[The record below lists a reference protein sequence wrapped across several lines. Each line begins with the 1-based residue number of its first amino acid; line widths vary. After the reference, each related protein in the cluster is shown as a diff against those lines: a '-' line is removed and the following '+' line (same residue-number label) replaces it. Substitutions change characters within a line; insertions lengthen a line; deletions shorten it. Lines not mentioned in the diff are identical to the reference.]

1 VADRNRPQ
9 KHVCR
14 ARTILASLTR
24 DSADF
29 CRPLL
34 DETRAAL
41 TSGLDFDPVDGGSWV
56 RVSFAGAT
64 EEVAEA
70 ARRLANWLAG

>member
-1 VADRNRPQ
+1 VNFVAVPE
-9 KHVCR
+9 
-14 ARTILASLTR
+14 AG
-24 DSADF
+24 
-29 CRPLL
+29 
-34 DETRAAL
+34 AAL
-41 TSGLDFDPVDGGSWV
+41 DDHGRNAVGLFLLAAFSAGMAGLDFDPVDGGSWV

>member
-29 CRPLL
+29 CRQLL
-34 DETRAAL
+34 VETRAAL
-41 TSGLDFDPVDGGSWV
+41 TPGLDFDPVDGGSWV

-70 ARRLANWLAG
+70 SRRLANWLAG